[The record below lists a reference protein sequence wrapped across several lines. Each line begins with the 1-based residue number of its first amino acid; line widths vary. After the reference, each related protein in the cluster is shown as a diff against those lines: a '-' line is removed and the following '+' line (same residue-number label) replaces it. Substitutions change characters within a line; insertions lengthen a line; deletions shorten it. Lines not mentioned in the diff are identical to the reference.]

1 MQDPVI
7 FFIFIAVLILSVI
20 AHEISH
26 GYVAHMLGDPT
37 AKLAG
42 RLTLDPRKH
51 LDPLGSFIVPVL
63 MFFSTNTMFG
73 WAKPVP
79 YNPYNLRNQRW
90 GTALVGAAGAGANL
104 LISIALGIFIRFSG
118 NIGIPMSFLHFIA
131 ITIYLNILLAVF
143 NLIPIPPLD
152 GSKVL
157 FAFLPLRF
165 RHIQE
170 GLERYALP
178 LLILVVFFGV
188 DFIKPIIAFLYT
200 LITGES
206 LVLLL

>member
-1 MQDPVI
+1 MQADPI
-7 FFIFIAVLILSVI
+7 FFAIFIVILIFSVI

-51 LDPLGSFIVPVL
+51 LDPLGSFIVPAL
-63 MFFSTNTMFG
+63 MYFGTGMMFG

-104 LISIALGIFIRFSG
+104 LIALVLGTLIRFG
-118 NIGIPMSFLHFIA
+118 GALEIPGSFLQFMGIIVA
-131 ITIYLNILLAVF
+131 LNLLLAVF

-165 RHIQE
+165 DHIRE
-170 GLERYALP
+170 FLERYALFF
-178 LLILVVFFGV
+178 LLLVIFFGV
-188 DFIKPIIAFLYT
+188 DFIHPIIGFLYT
-200 LITGES
+200 LITGS
-206 LVLLL
+206 PYF